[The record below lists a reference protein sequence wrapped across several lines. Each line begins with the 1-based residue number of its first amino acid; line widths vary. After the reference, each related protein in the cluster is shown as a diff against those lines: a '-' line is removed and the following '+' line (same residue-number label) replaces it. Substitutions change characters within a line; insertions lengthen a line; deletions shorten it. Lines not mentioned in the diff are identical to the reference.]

1 MFFCAYACRHIYC
14 YNRHNTASFRPSPIQ
29 SQVQMGNL
37 NFSLGRV
44 QYDTL
49 SQSTF
54 PLEAK
59 IGVGVGASI
68 VALIVFIIVLIYRW
82 ERLQELE

>member
-1 MFFCAYACRHIYC
+1 
-14 YNRHNTASFRPSPIQ
+14 
-29 SQVQMGNL
+29 MGNL

-44 QYDTL
+44 QYDSL

-68 VALIVFIIVLIYRW
+68 VALIVFIIVLIYR
-82 ERLQELE
+82 